1 MKKTFKKVICASLV
15 LVMLCVNLTSCKNG
29 EPIFSYGDV
38 VMNENMFSY
47 HLSDNKTYYLLGIG
61 ATGDSEEFWNMKASQ
76 EGKTV
81 GDMAFDSIVKNA
93 REIVASAYLY
103 EETKKAA
110 EDKSAFNEA
119 DIQIEKQID
128 TLVDQLTKSKG
139 SRSALEEYLSG
150 YGINLENLRAYYT
163 LYFKMAAL
171 QGSVTVSEQEKED
184 YFGEN
189 YSVVKHIL
197 VNTSFKVRDD
207 GSKVSL
213 TEEEKAEKVKL
224 SQEINTKLL
233 AGESFEELWEV
244 YKDSDASGAAKYYEG
259 YFVGPDSSFTK
270 EFQQAALDMEVGEIR
285 MVESTYG
292 IHIIKKY
299 PTDAKKYNLYSDVE
313 AELIQ
318 SISTNKFNSLVE
330 AHIENVETNAEVL
343 AKYNIVNA
351 PILN

>member
-1 MKKTFKKVICASLV
+1 MKNTFKKILCVCFALAV
-15 LVMLCVNLTSCKNG
+15 LCVNLTSCKNG
-29 EPIFSYGDV
+29 EPIFSYGDA

-61 ATGDSEEFWNMKASQ
+61 ATGDAEEFWNMQASQ

-81 GDMAFDSIVKNA
+81 GDMAFTSIVNNA
-93 REIVASAYLY
+93 KEIVASAYLY
-103 EETKKAA
+103 DETKKAA
-110 EDKSAFNEA
+110 EDKTAFNEA

-139 SRSALEEYLSG
+139 SKSALEEYLSG
-150 YGINLENLRAYYT
+150 YGTNLQNLRAYYT

-171 QGSVTVSEQEKED
+171 QGSVVVSEQEKEE
-184 YFGEN
+184 YFGKN

-213 TEEEKAEKVKL
+213 TEEEKADKVKL
-224 SQEINTKLL
+224 SEEINTRLL
-233 AGESFEELWEV
+233 AGESFEELWEI

-259 YFVGPDSSFTK
+259 YFVGPNSSFTK
-270 EFQQAALDMEVGEIR
+270 EFQEAALDMEVGEIR
-285 MVESTYG
+285 TVESTYG

-313 AELIQ
+313 AELI
-318 SISTNKFNSLVE
+318 SDISNNKFDSLVTP
-330 AHIENVETNAEVL
+330 HIEKVETNAEVL
-343 AKYNIVNA
+343 AKYNIINA